1 MELLSSR
8 EVKILMEENDW
19 NPPESG
25 RSTRQSLRTLHWRV
39 PGPVDSRGQGE
50 HGDLA
55 KLCLKC
61 ARTVCPQQGPR
72 GAVVLPVT
80 L

>member
-25 RSTRQSLRTLHWRV
+25 RSTRQSPRTLHWRV
-39 PGPVDSRGQGE
+39 PGLVDRRGQW
-50 HGDLA
+50 
-55 KLCLKC
+55 
-61 ARTVCPQQGPR
+61 
-72 GAVVLPVT
+72 
-80 L
+80 